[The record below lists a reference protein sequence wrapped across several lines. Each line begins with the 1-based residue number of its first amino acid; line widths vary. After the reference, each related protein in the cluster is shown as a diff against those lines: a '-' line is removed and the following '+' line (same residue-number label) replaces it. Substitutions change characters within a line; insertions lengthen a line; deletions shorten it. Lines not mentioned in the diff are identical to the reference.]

1 MRISR
6 ALVPFVAALALLS
19 LPPLTRA
26 ADAAALV
33 KVRSSANPAIYATLP
48 ILLAADKGYFKDAG
62 IDIQITKYNTSSVTQ
77 MPLVARGDLD
87 ITNMVAGPALF
98 NQRTQGFDIK
108 IIASMSETHRG
119 WHDGDWIM
127 VRKDLWDSGAI
138 RTLKDMKGHRVDG
151 TTLGSPINFLMNEA
165 LAKAG
170 LTRADVIYSSRFHTP
185 PDMVTALRNKAVD
198 VLPTIEPAATQM
210 IKAGLA
216 HRLASEQ
223 EVVPW
228 FQDVF
233 FVSSAK
239 FIRAHPKAVVGFLKG
254 FLRAAQEIV
263 SHGPSWQP
271 EYVDVLTRWSGI
283 PAKILQSVPGVPYY
297 GQFGTID
304 VASLGRQEAVWQA
317 MGVITAHV
325 DPASLVDSG
334 PITEAR
340 REMGI
345 R

>member
-6 ALVPFVAALALLS
+6 AVFPVCAALALFAS
-19 LPPLTRA
+19 MLPSSAR
-26 ADAAALV
+26 ALV
-33 KVRSSANPAIYATLP
+33 KVRSSVNPAIYATLP
-48 ILLAADKGYFKDAG
+48 FILAADKGYFRDEG
-62 IDIQITKYNTSSVTQ
+62 IDIAITKYNTSSVAQ

-108 IIASMSETHRG
+108 IIASMSETHPG

-138 RTLKDMKGHRVDG
+138 RTLKDVKGHTVDG
-151 TTLGSPINFLMNEA
+151 TTLGSPINFLMNAA

-170 LTRADVIYSSRFHTP
+170 LTRADVVYSSRLHTA

-198 VLPTIEPAATQM
+198 VLPTIEPTATQM
-210 IKAGLA
+210 VNAGLA

-223 EVVPW
+223 DVVPW

-239 FIRAHPKAVVGFLKG
+239 FIREHPSAVVGFLKAY
-254 FLRAAQEIV
+254 LRAAQKIV
-263 SHGPSWQP
+263 ANGPNWAP
-271 EYVDVLTRWSGI
+271 EYVDALTRWSGI
-283 PAKILQSVPGVPYY
+283 PAKILKSVPGVPYY

-304 VASLGRQEAVWQA
+304 VASLAREEVMWRS
-317 MGVITAHV
+317 MGVITAKV
-325 DPASLVDSG
+325 DPATLVDSSA
-334 PITEAR
+334 IDEAR
-340 REMGI
+340 KELGI